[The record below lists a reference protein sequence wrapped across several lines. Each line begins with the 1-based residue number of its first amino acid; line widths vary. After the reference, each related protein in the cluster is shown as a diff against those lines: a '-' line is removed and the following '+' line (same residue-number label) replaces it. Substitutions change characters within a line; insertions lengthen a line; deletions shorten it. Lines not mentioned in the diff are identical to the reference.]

1 MNHNI
6 NITMHQYITTD
17 IVHIKYIV
25 LTLQI
30 HNIKCLI
37 VFKSTTPKHTWYYSS
52 TYLLPEN
59 TSYFENGQHM
69 ECW

>member
-1 MNHNI
+1 MYDVMEPGVTPPNQTAETSEGSCDLNWISQWIYMNHNI

-30 HNIKCLI
+30 H
-37 VFKSTTPKHTWYYSS
+37 T
-52 TYLLPEN
+52 
-59 TSYFENGQHM
+59 
-69 ECW
+69 